1 MPFPAHPAALLT
13 RGLGTAGLSQ
23 TYKRVLFDNDETLA
37 LCKELE
43 NKTIKYWTAC
53 TEKMS
58 TPTEEDG
65 PKVENVEQYAGDPM
79 PHLLIYLKGDLKATI
94 NVRFAGSVVSAWR
107 CVLARAP
114 RPLRPAPRPRPR
126 VTLTKHPR
134 TFPFA
139 RAGRQRT
146 EADQDDDRAA
156 GGVQTGRLSARRSH
170 RSRDHRQAGFKC
182 LCSVCERSVGC
193 KRARLR
199 HNSKQMLET
208 KAGGGPALA
217 PHRRPAASNHP
228 HPANSYRSCLL

>member
-1 MPFPAHPAALLT
+1 MPPPKVAPETPIEIEDVEQWNAITDKGNADLNVIDVYSEWCGPCMCESTTVPLAVPTLFFFHFHRGPECLFPHPAALLT

-126 VTLTKHPR
+126 VTLTKAS
-134 TFPFA
+134 TDVSFC
-139 RAGRQRT
+139 
-146 EADQDDDRAA
+146 
-156 GGVQTGRLSARRSH
+156 ARRAPTH
-170 RSRDHRQAGFKC
+170 RS
-182 LCSVCERSVGC
+182 
-193 KRARLR
+193 
-199 HNSKQMLET
+199 
-208 KAGGGPALA
+208 
-217 PHRRPAASNHP
+217 
-228 HPANSYRSCLL
+228 